1 MNKLLAL
8 YVMVTMVFC
17 AGLYLH
23 MHQAAAAKSEVQK
36 WTLVVDKTTYRG
48 EPLTDIDLMWIISP
62 KGEWL
67 IVPEAQKPRFRTA
80 KEGEHVQLPD
90 SAPLWDRVIKA
101 PGRVDSAR
109 LQMGL
114 PVSRPNKL
122 NSEIDSRMVSSYFYS
137 RS

>member
-1 MNKLLAL
+1 MNKLLSL
-8 YVMVTMVFC
+8 YVVAAIIFC

-23 MHQAAAAKSEVQK
+23 LTKSAPKAEVQK

-62 KGEWL
+62 KGEWFS
-67 IVPEAQKPRFRTA
+67 VPEAQKARFKTA
-80 KEGEHVQLPD
+80 KKGEHVQLPD
-90 SAPLWDRVIKA
+90 SVHLWDRVIIA

-122 NSEIDSRMVSSYFYS
+122 NSEIDSRMIASHFYS